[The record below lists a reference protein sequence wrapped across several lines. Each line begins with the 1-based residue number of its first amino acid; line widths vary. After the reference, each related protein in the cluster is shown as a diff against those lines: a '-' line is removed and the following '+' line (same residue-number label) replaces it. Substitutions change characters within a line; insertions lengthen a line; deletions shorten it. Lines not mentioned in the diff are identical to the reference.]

1 MANSEESTNIEEL
14 IFVMQYELET
24 LQKTFNEKSIFPS
37 LNSRAQKY
45 LAIQKNTQRMLTG
58 TRQRSAIFTAPE
70 SLQVFSEE
78 NLKILARRN
87 ETIRVINILMG
98 FKNY

>member
-45 LAIQKNTQRMLTG
+45 LAIQKHATY
-58 TRQRSAIFTAPE
+58 AHW
-70 SLQVFSEE
+70 
-78 NLKILARRN
+78 
-87 ETIRVINILMG
+87 
-98 FKNY
+98 Y